1 MIMGITA
8 ENLAERDE
16 ISRKDQDQVALESN
30 NKAEAAIKAGLFA
43 EEIAP
48 MEVPGDKGKSVVFL
62 QDEHPRFDLTIG
74 DLAKLKPVF
83 KKKGTVTAGNS
94 SGINDGAAAA
104 VIMTRKRA
112 KDLGLTPLARIVS
125 HSIAGVEPQYMGYGP
140 VPATEK
146 VLKKAGMT
154 LKDVQLIELNEAFAA
169 QYLACER
176 KLGIDREITNVNGS
190 GISLGHPVGCTGLR
204 IVVTLVYEMIRRDV
218 NVGLA
223 TLCVG
228 GGMGMATIVARE

>member
-1 MIMGITA
+1 
-8 ENLAERDE
+8 
-16 ISRKDQDQVALESN
+16 
-30 NKAEAAIKAGLFA
+30 
-43 EEIAP
+43 
-48 MEVPGDKGKSVVFL
+48 
-62 QDEHPRFDLTIG
+62 
-74 DLAKLKPVF
+74 
-83 KKKGTVTAGNS
+83 
-94 SGINDGAAAA
+94 
-104 VIMTRKRA
+104 
-112 KDLGLTPLARIVS
+112 
-125 HSIAGVEPQYMGYGP
+125 MGYGP

-154 LKDVQLIELNEAFAA
+154 LKDVQLVELNEAFAA

-176 KLGIDREITNVNGS
+176 KLGIDRDITNVNGS